1 MPRGSTTIRLP
12 YSTIPLGPR
21 LSHNGVMAEQMTAE
35 PDIAE
40 LFRNDELFNAAH
52 RRAFR
57 RAVLEHRAFGVPMSF
72 QENGEIIHVDPN
84 DVPLPPEE

>member
-1 MPRGSTTIRLP
+1 
-12 YSTIPLGPR
+12 
-21 LSHNGVMAEQMTAE
+21 MAEEVIAE
-35 PDIAE
+35 RSIPE
-40 LFRNDELFNAAH
+40 LFRDDELFNAAH

-57 RAVLEHRAFGVPMSF
+57 RVVLEHRAFGVPMSF

>member
-1 MPRGSTTIRLP
+1 
-12 YSTIPLGPR
+12 
-21 LSHNGVMAEQMTAE
+21 MAEQVNAE
-35 PDIAE
+35 RDIAE
-40 LFRNDELFNAAH
+40 LFRGDELFNAAH

-57 RAVLEHRAFGVPMSF
+57 RVVLEHRAFGVLMAF

>member
-1 MPRGSTTIRLP
+1 MEK
-12 YSTIPLGPR
+12 
-21 LSHNGVMAEQMTAE
+21 ATAE
-35 PDIAE
+35 RSIPE
-40 LFRNDELFNAAH
+40 LLSDHKLINAALD
-52 RRAFR
+52 RAFR